1 MTTTAQPRTDT
12 YPLWHPMTGMRRYLA
27 SPVTIVR
34 GRGSRVIDDEGTE
47 YVSANAGL
55 WNIHCGYD
63 EARIQDAIREQLA
76 KLSYGSLF
84 RFGNEP
90 ALRLAARLIDLTPP
104 TQQLTKVFYGTS
116 GASGVDAALKLVRR
130 YQRLSG
136 RPERMMVGALA
147 DSYHGTLY
155 GAMSVTGEDLEQDE
169 YAVDRTCTLHVPT
182 PVDGD
187 SAARALSELARA
199 VDRLAAVII
208 EPILG
213 SAGVVVPHRDFFAG
227 LSALCKDNDVLLI
240 ADEVATGFGR
250 TGRMFGYEHFGLE
263 PDLVVMSK
271 GINGGYLPISAV
283 LIHQRVW
290 DAFQDGGADLWHGET
305 QAGNPL
311 ACAAALATLDV
322 IEDDGLVD
330 RARQV
335 GDRLATS
342 LADLAPLARG
352 QAAPPSG
359 RGLMLGMHL
368 EGSRGRPAMDEV
380 NAIVERF
387 RSLGVIVQA
396 SPLGFSLLPPLTI
409 NDADVEV
416 VLRATATVFDQLD
429 LS

>member
-1 MTTTAQPRTDT
+1 MNTPDIRNDT
-12 YPLWHPMTGMRRYLA
+12 YPLWHPMTSMQRYLDA
-27 SPVTIVR
+27 PVTVVR
-34 GRGSRVIDDEGTE
+34 GAGSRVTDDEGTE

-63 EARIQDAIREQLA
+63 EPRIQEAIRAQLEE
-76 KLSYGSLF
+76 LSYGPLF
-84 RFGNEP
+84 RFATEP
-90 ALRLAARLIDLTPP
+90 AVRLAARLIDLTAPAA
-104 TQQLTKVFYGTS
+104 QLTKVFYGTS
-116 GASGVDAALKLVRR
+116 GASAVDAALKLVRR

-136 RPERMMVGALA
+136 RHERTVVGALA

-169 YAVDRTCTLHVPT
+169 YLVDRSRVLHVPT
-182 PVDGD
+182 PVDAEH
-187 SAARALSELARA
+187 AARALSDLAGA
-199 VDRLAAVII
+199 VGRLAAVII

-213 SAGVVVPHRDFFAG
+213 SAGVIVPHQDFFDG
-227 LSALCKDNDVLLI
+227 LGVLCKEHDVLLI
-240 ADEVATGFGR
+240 VDEVATGFGR

-263 PDLVVMSK
+263 PDLVLMSK
-271 GINGGYLPISAV
+271 GINGGYLPMSAV

-290 DAFQDGGADLWHGET
+290 AAFRDHGADLWHGET

-322 IEDDGLVD
+322 IEDDGLVQ

-335 GDRLATS
+335 GENLAAS
-342 LADLAPLARG
+342 LAGLAQQARG
-352 QAAPPSG
+352 QTEAPSG

-368 EGSRGRPAMDEV
+368 RGSHGPPAMSEI
-380 NAIVERF
+380 NAVVERF
-387 RSLGVIVQA
+387 RSLGVIVHA

-409 NDADVEV
+409 SDADIDV
-416 VLRATATVFDQLD
+416 VLRATSTVLEELE